1 MNSKLQDV
9 IVKLKNYIHLALKTP
24 PEQILSLLTQDGYNL
39 PVPDLII
46 SINTTGGID
55 YKRKADDNIHEKVIQ
70 ALMTG
75 LATAARTTNAWVTTA
90 GLNRAKV
97 QWVGEALT
105 NDTYGVDVPCIG
117 FCSWG
122 YTAEPNHTHFLLFDD
137 NTSDRKNVI
146 EARTKI
152 EQLFSTNLRPRDPTR
167 AYYTNIPIV
176 MILIGGDYWSFVAL
190 CKAINAGTPIV
201 IVKRTEGLA
210 AILTK
215 VFKAFNLNEKLQD
228 DNMKNVHGEDY
239 KKIIK
244 DLKSLS
250 PTFNGQ
256 TGVDTQEANKIL
268 EDNIEM
274 LRKNKNLIVIF
285 DAHKG
290 HHLEDAIA
298 DALLQ
303 SILKKQ
309 KQAIAQLDEKKFDLT
324 KVEEIQWAMIWNK
337 VEYARKH
344 ILTGE
349 DEEFS
354 LTQRYV

>member
-1 MNSKLQDV
+1 AW
-9 IVKLKNYIHLALKTP
+9 I
-24 PEQILSLLTQDGYNL
+24 
-39 PVPDLII
+39 
-46 SINTTGGID
+46 TTS
-55 YKRKADDNIHEKVIQ
+55 
-70 ALMTG
+70 
-75 LATAARTTNAWVTTA
+75 
-90 GLNRAKV
+90 GLNRATV

-122 YTAEPNHTHFLLFDD
+122 YTADFLILLQQIFLRLLYVYLDNDLLADILPPVTTMLSMLPLSSNRVENYIKQYPRKGNHSNLDKTLFRNCDLEPNHTHFLLFDD

-152 EQLFSTNLRPRDPTR
+152 EQLFSTNLRPHDPTR

-190 CKAINAGTPIV
+190 CEAVNAGTPVV
-201 IVKRTEGLA
+201 IIKHTEGLA
-210 AILTK
+210 KILTK
-215 VFKAFNLNEKLQD
+215 VFKSFNLNEKLRD

-239 KKIIK
+239 EKIIK

-256 TGVDTQEANKIL
+256 TGVDIQETNKIL
-268 EDNIEM
+268 ENNIEI

-285 DAHKG
+285 DANKG
-290 HHLEDAIA
+290 HNLEDAIA
-298 DALLQ
+298 HALLQ

-324 KVEEIQWAMIWNK
+324 KVEEIQWAMVWNK

-344 ILTGE
+344 ILSDE

>member
-201 IVKRTEGLA
+201 IVK
-210 AILTK
+210 
-215 VFKAFNLNEKLQD
+215 
-228 DNMKNVHGEDY
+228 
-239 KKIIK
+239 
-244 DLKSLS
+244 
-250 PTFNGQ
+250 
-256 TGVDTQEANKIL
+256 
-268 EDNIEM
+268 
-274 LRKNKNLIVIF
+274 
-285 DAHKG
+285 
-290 HHLEDAIA
+290 
-298 DALLQ
+298 
-303 SILKKQ
+303 
-309 KQAIAQLDEKKFDLT
+309 
-324 KVEEIQWAMIWNK
+324 
-337 VEYARKH
+337 
-344 ILTGE
+344 
-349 DEEFS
+349 
-354 LTQRYV
+354 